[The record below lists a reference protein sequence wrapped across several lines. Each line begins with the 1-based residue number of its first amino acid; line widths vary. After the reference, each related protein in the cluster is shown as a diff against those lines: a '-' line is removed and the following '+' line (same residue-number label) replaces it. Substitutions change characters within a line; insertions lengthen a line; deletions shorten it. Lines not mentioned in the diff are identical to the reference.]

1 MNETDAVATDGPV
14 SLRLAVLG
22 LWIEAVALAG
32 FAVFQGVEVFV
43 ATPENPG
50 ISAILAVVTAVLAVS
65 MYRLGF
71 LLTRRRSWPRAVAI
85 VLQLMALPVAFFM
98 LTGADNGPLVQ
109 IAGVVM
115 GVYCLG
121 CAGSLLTP
129 ASRLALR

>member
-1 MNETDAVATDGPV
+1 MSETDAAAADGPV

-32 FAVFQGVEVFV
+32 FAVFQGVEVFL
-43 ATPENPG
+43 AAPKNPG

-71 LLTRRRSWPRAVAI
+71 LLTKRRAWPRAAAI

-98 LTGADNGPLVQ
+98 LTGAGNWILVQ
-109 IAGVVM
+109 IAGLVI

-121 CAGSLLTP
+121 CAGSLLAP